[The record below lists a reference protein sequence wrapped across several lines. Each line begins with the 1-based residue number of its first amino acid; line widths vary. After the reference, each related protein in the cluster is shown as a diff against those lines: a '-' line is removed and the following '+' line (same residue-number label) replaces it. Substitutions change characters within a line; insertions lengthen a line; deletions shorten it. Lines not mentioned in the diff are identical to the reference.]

1 MSKSH
6 KFALPKV
13 EGRICAILMCSQR
26 ICVISHVKSHKF
38 APPPD
43 FEGRICAISTR
54 SMYKVALRL
63 TTVQIAS
70 SQPIAFALR
79 ICPMRNA
86 QPVCTQISM
95 VNVCQLCLPCVHR
108 TFARIF
114 FGHAHAYHVF
124 TELTPAQ
131 ISMVMLMPAVRSQT
145 LCPRRVLWSRACLPW
160 KSMPALTFMIMLMP
174 AMCSAAALYISN

>member
-1 MSKSH
+1 MIPH
-6 KFALPKV
+6 PQRA
-13 EGRICAILMCSQR
+13 RAISR
-26 ICVISHVKSHKF
+26 VKSHKF
-38 APPPD
+38 GPPD

-70 SQPIAFALR
+70 SQPIAVALR

-108 TFARIF
+108 TFARIYF

-131 ISMVMLMPAVRSQT
+131 ISMVILSLPCVHRPYA
-145 LCPRRVLWSRACLPW
+145 RAEFYGHAHACRGSPCLH
-160 KSMPALTFMIMLMP
+160 
-174 AMCSAAALYISN
+174 